1 MDENIKYLLHN
12 EESGNRFNNGKFN
25 ILAVATQKNV
35 QCIKSCVK
43 RQRNTYPLLL
53 QNVNFNEMTT
63 DFKGAAAA
71 GGQWAWQ
78 QV

>member
-1 MDENIKYLLHN
+1 MCNALKAALK
-12 EESGNRFNNGKFN
+12 GKGM
-25 ILAVATQKNV
+25 
-35 QCIKSCVK
+35 
-43 RQRNTYPLLL
+43 TYPLLL